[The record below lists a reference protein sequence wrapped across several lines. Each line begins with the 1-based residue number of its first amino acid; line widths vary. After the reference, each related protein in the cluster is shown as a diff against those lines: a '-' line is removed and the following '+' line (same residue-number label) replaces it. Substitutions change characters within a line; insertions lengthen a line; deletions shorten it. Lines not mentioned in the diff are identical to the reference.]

1 MNVTRRLIEILGAAT
16 MTHAQWLDELFQ
28 PTSLGAIRQKILW
41 RLRSKIHETY
51 RHMHD
56 LEQIEIDVLNSLHT
70 MLSRMDRE
78 PESQQLCSILYVII
92 DSKILDSIR
101 SVNRRKRSHL
111 TLQMEDME
119 SVVSVR
125 TGPDEEVQFEE
136 LKRLLLEQLEPRIRQ
151 VIQLR
156 LIGNSNQ
163 QIADILGRST
173 RTVERAVHDS
183 ETVVARLFG
192 LSLNSYRDKTR
203 QDRTGLRTQDSG
215 LRTQDSG
222 LRTVIR
228 TFLIILVNRCRP
240 LLKAAF
246 FNSNGARSL

>member
-1 MNVTRRLIEILGAAT
+1 

-28 PTSLGAIRQKILW
+28 PTRLGAIRQRILW
-41 RLRSKIHETY
+41 RLRSKIHETC

-78 PESQQLCSILYVII
+78 PDTQQLHSIVHVVI
-92 DSKILDSIR
+92 DNKVLDSIR

-111 TLQMEDME
+111 SLQMEDME
-119 SVVSVR
+119 SVVSER

-136 LKRLLLEQLEPRIRQ
+136 LKRLLLVQLEPQIRE

-156 LIGNSNQ
+156 LLGNSNP
-163 QIADILGRST
+163 QIADLLGRSI
-173 RTVERAVHDS
+173 RTVERAVRDS
-183 ETVVARLFG
+183 ETVVAKLFG

-203 QDRTGLRTQDSG
+203 QDKTRQDSRLKTQDSR
-215 LRTQDSG
+215 LKTI
-222 LRTVIR
+222 IR
-228 TFLIILVNRCRP
+228 TFLIIILDNLCRP
-240 LLKAAF
+240 LLKVAF
-246 FNSNGARSL
+246 FNCNGERSL

>member
-1 MNVTRRLIEILGAAT
+1 

-28 PTSLGAIRQKILW
+28 PTRLGAIRQRILW
-41 RLRSKIHETY
+41 RLRSKIHETC

-78 PESQQLCSILYVII
+78 PDTQQLHSIVHVVI
-92 DSKILDSIR
+92 DNKVLDSIR

-111 TLQMEDME
+111 SLQMEDME
-119 SVVSVR
+119 SVVSER

-136 LKRLLLEQLEPRIRQ
+136 LKRLLLVQLEPQIRE

-156 LIGNSNQ
+156 LLGNSNP
-163 QIADILGRST
+163 QIADLLGRSI
-173 RTVERAVHDS
+173 RTVERAVRDS
-183 ETVVARLFG
+183 ETVVAKLFG

-203 QDRTGLRTQDSG
+203 QDKTRQDSRLKTQDSRQLFG
-215 LRTQDSG
+215 L
-222 LRTVIR
+222 
-228 TFLIILVNRCRP
+228 F
-240 LLKAAF
+240 
-246 FNSNGARSL
+246 